1 MSARLVLTVKD
12 SNRMAEGL
20 SMSIMDKMFHPL
32 KYNKMMNSKAKIG
45 IFIDDEKEGTLYEA
59 SKTPYEIS
67 LTPGVH
73 RISMI
78 DPAKDSKK
86 GNVNLMGSIIGFSA
100 GSGLAEQISVGE
112 IGKFLAG
119 AMFKTG
125 DGYLDLDLKDGDI
138 LKVQCQAG
146 IGGKVSIKVLKIRIA
161 KAYHAKQSDDKGG
174 KIFLPPT
181 SFYQQTPEEIKYG
194 LSCFD
199 SMGNS

>member
-12 SNRMAEGL
+12 SNRMAKDL
-20 SMSIMDKMFHPL
+20 SMSVMDKMFHPL

-100 GSGLAEQISVGE
+100 GSGLAEPNIRRRNR
-112 IGKFLAG
+112 K
-119 AMFKTG
+119 
-125 DGYLDLDLKDGDI
+125 I
-138 LKVQCQAG
+138 LSRCHV
-146 IGGKVSIKVLKIRIA
+146 
-161 KAYHAKQSDDKGG
+161 
-174 KIFLPPT
+174 
-181 SFYQQTPEEIKYG
+181 
-194 LSCFD
+194 
-199 SMGNS
+199 

>member
-1 MSARLVLTVKD
+1 MSAKLVLTVKD
-12 SNRMAEGL
+12 SNRMAKDL
-20 SMSIMDKMFHPL
+20 SMSVMDKMFHPL

-112 IGKFLAG
+112 IGKSLAG
-119 AMFKTG
+119 AMFKTD

-146 IGGKVSIKVLKIRIA
+146 IGGKVSIKVLK
-161 KAYHAKQSDDKGG
+161 
-174 KIFLPPT
+174 
-181 SFYQQTPEEIKYG
+181 
-194 LSCFD
+194 
-199 SMGNS
+199 

>member
-1 MSARLVLTVKD
+1 MSAKLVLTVKD
-12 SNRMAEGL
+12 SNQMAKGL

-86 GNVNLMGSIIGFSA
+86 GNVNLMGVHHWIFCRQRPRRTNIHRRNR
-100 GSGLAEQISVGE
+100 
-112 IGKFLAG
+112 K
-119 AMFKTG
+119 
-125 DGYLDLDLKDGDI
+125 I
-138 LKVQCQAG
+138 LSRCHV
-146 IGGKVSIKVLKIRIA
+146 
-161 KAYHAKQSDDKGG
+161 
-174 KIFLPPT
+174 
-181 SFYQQTPEEIKYG
+181 
-194 LSCFD
+194 
-199 SMGNS
+199 

>member
-12 SNRMAEGL
+12 SNRMAKDL
-20 SMSIMDKMFHPL
+20 SMSVMDKMFHPL

-45 IFIDDEKEGTLYEA
+45 IFIDDEKEGT
-59 SKTPYEIS
+59 PYEIS

-73 RISMI
+73 RISMV

-112 IGKFLAG
+112 IGKSLAG

-146 IGGKVSIKVLKIRIA
+146 IGGKVSIKVLK
-161 KAYHAKQSDDKGG
+161 
-174 KIFLPPT
+174 
-181 SFYQQTPEEIKYG
+181 
-194 LSCFD
+194 
-199 SMGNS
+199 

>member
-1 MSARLVLTVKD
+1 MSAKLVLTVKD
-12 SNRMAEGL
+12 SNRMAKDL
-20 SMSIMDKMFHPL
+20 SMSVMDKMFHPL

-112 IGKFLAG
+112 IGKSLAG

-125 DGYLDLDLKDGDI
+125 DGYLDLDLKDGGY
-138 LKVQCQAG
+138 LKSS
-146 IGGKVSIKVLKIRIA
+146 VSGRNWRKSIYQSIKIRIA

-174 KIFLPPT
+174 KIFFA
-181 SFYQQTPEEIKYG
+181 SNII
-194 LSCFD
+194 LSAD
-199 SMGNS
+199 TWRK